1 MFPANPYHAT
11 VPENLKI
18 DFSHILQWRLLE
30 GSHEFPGPDGGTCLN
45 EAAIVAAGFKYRAVK
60 SAEDCPPCFSRVI
73 ATYAIRLNDLMP
85 DDLRQDLLLPFVVRL
100 AGTADNDAKEIER
113 AQYIVVQT
121 VERILPLALRVADA
135 RHKAAAAEAQQAA
148 DAALFAA
155 AVVADSNAADAG
167 RYANAAVL
175 YAVIVSPDGF
185 PPDAADDA
193 GRRAAVVIAAANAL
207 KAAANAASIVARY
220 DAHAARYD
228 AALARFWAGH
238 PEGRAAA
245 AADAAR
251 SAADLAR
258 TADAA
263 GALIKEIF
271 TIATAIFDEAIRL
284 GRQAEPIET
293 DLVVNRMEAVMQSAR
308 EAAGTTLDHDPIK
321 LNRITV

>member
-60 SAEDCPPCFSRVI
+60 NAEDCPPCFSRVI

-85 DDLRQDLLLPFVVRL
+85 DDLRQDLLMPFVVRL

-155 AVVADSNAADAG
+155 AVVADGNAADAS

-175 YAVIVSPDGF
+175 YAVTVSPDGF

-193 GRRAAVVIAAANAL
+193 GRRAAVAVAAGNAL
-207 KAAANAASIVARY
+207 GAAANAASIVARY

-228 AALARFWAGH
+228 AALARYWAGH
-238 PEGRAAA
+238 PEGRAA
-245 AADAAR
+245 AAR

-284 GRQAEPIET
+284 GHQAAPIET
-293 DLVVNRMEAVMQSAR
+293 ELVVNRMEAVMQSAR
-308 EAAGTTLDHDPIK
+308 EAAGTTPDPDPIK